1 MVTSRKQDSDKRPI
15 KQGPERASSEPNK
28 IGASTPYDF
37 NGKNLTPYG
46 GLLPVI
52 TMLEKLGFQ
61 SLVEETLTSKRI
73 TRSMDLYG
81 FLLSILLGLYI
92 GFSRLNQLRFIA
104 RDPIVTGIL
113 KVAGLPVQST
123 FWRFVNA
130 LHLNVARQLL
140 TIMRIM
146 RERVWAAANVKL
158 EAVTID
164 TDTTVHTLYGKQMGG
179 RKGYNPKNKGK
190 KSYQP
195 ILTFL
200 AETREYI
207 WGELRNGDRPSGKQV
222 GDHIRK
228 VCAALPPC
236 VKRIYG
242 RADSGFYCGEAV
254 EAYEECKARFV
265 IAARKTSRLV
275 EQLRQAEWKASKET
289 DGDAE
294 CEFRYQPDGW
304 KKQYRFMALRY
315 EKSREEMD
323 AKESEQYQLL
333 ETSQYRYR
341 VFVTGMTD
349 PIAFVVWFYNQRGG
363 AENLDQGGQ
372 QRCRVDGASIGPLRR
387 EWQSLPVCDAGLQPE
402 LLADAVQPRAGRR
415 GRRTASYDAGHF
427 AVTLPVRG
435 CQDLAPRRSHR
446 GELRRSLR
454 GEGCVQSAD
463 GPAAPDRRV
472 RTALCAG
479 DDASPA
485 LITTPADHSN
495 VVHRNLCTASK
506 RNGTGNFGAEL
517 SGNRLWGGRCRNE
530 KRTDLITDGQP
541 PAGRSHRAG
550 R

>member
-1 MVTSRKQDSDKRPI
+1 MVTSRKQDSDKRPV
-15 KQGPERASSEPNK
+15 KQGPEEAAPEPN
-28 IGASTPYDF
+28 IIRASTPYDF

-61 SLVEETLTSKRI
+61 SLVEETMTSKRI

-113 KVAGLPVQST
+113 KVAELPVQST

-158 EAVTID
+158 ETVTLD

-207 WGELRNGDRPSGKQV
+207 YGELRNGDRPSGKQV

-228 VCAALPPC
+228 VCAALPPG

-254 EAYEECKARFV
+254 EAYEDCKVRFV
-265 IAARKTSRLV
+265 ISARKTSRLV
-275 EQLRQAEWKASKET
+275 EHLRQAEWKASNKT
-289 DGDAE
+289 DADAQ

-304 KKQYRFMALRY
+304 KKPHRFVALRY
-315 EKSREEMD
+315 EKAPEEMD
-323 AKESEQYQLL
+323 AKESEQYQLF
-333 ETSQYRYR
+333 ETSQYTYR
-341 VFVTGMTD
+341 VFVTDMTD

-363 AENLDQGGQ
+363 SENLIKE
-372 QRCRVDGASIGPLRR
+372 ANN
-387 EWQSLPVCDAGLQPE
+387 DAGLTAHPSGRFDVNGNHFQFAMLAYNLNCWLMLFNREPVAEVAE
-402 LLADAVQPRAGRR
+402 LRHTTLATARLRFLFVAAKIWRHAGRTGVSFGDHYEEKGVFNR
-415 GRRTASYDAGHF
+415 LMDR
-427 AVTLPVRG
+427 
-435 CQDLAPRRSHR
+435 
-446 GELRRSLR
+446 LRRI
-454 GEGCVQSAD
+454 
-463 GPAAPDRRV
+463 AASGQGYAPV
-472 RTALCAG
+472 ITPALC
-479 DDASPA
+479 
-485 LITTPADHSN
+485 
-495 VVHRNLCTASK
+495 
-506 RNGTGNFGAEL
+506 
-517 SGNRLWGGRCRNE
+517 
-530 KRTDLITDGQP
+530 
-541 PAGRSHRAG
+541 
-550 R
+550 

>member
-113 KVAGLPVQST
+113 KVAELPVQST

-236 VKRIYG
+236 VKRIFG

-265 IAARKTSRLV
+265 ISARKTSRLV

-323 AKESEQYQLL
+323 AKESEQYQLF
-333 ETSQYRYR
+333 ETSQYTYR
-341 VFVTGMTD
+341 VFVTDMTD

-363 AENLDQGGQ
+363 AENLIKE
-372 QRCRVDGASIGPLRR
+372 ANN
-387 EWQSLPVCDAGLQPE
+387 DAGLTAHPSGRFDVNGNHFQFAMLAYNLNCWLMLFNREPVAEAAE
-402 LLADAVQPRAGRR
+402 LRHTTLATSRLRFLFVAAKIWRHAGRTGVSFGDHYEEKGVFNR
-415 GRRTASYDAGHF
+415 LMDR
-427 AVTLPVRG
+427 
-435 CQDLAPRRSHR
+435 
-446 GELRRSLR
+446 LRRI
-454 GEGCVQSAD
+454 
-463 GPAAPDRRV
+463 AASGQRYAPV
-472 RTALCAG
+472 MT
-479 DDASPA
+479 PA
-485 LITTPADHSN
+485 L
-495 VVHRNLCTASK
+495 R
-506 RNGTGNFGAEL
+506 
-517 SGNRLWGGRCRNE
+517 
-530 KRTDLITDGQP
+530 
-541 PAGRSHRAG
+541 
-550 R
+550 